1 MGLEIVRSSTPA
13 PVRESLKE
21 AVRLCLTADEK
32 TLQGFI
38 NHTKKLFSEMEP
50 EEIAFP
56 RSVNGLVKY
65 TSSSDIYAKGT
76 PMHVR
81 GALMYNHL
89 LQKNKLTM
97 KYEKIQEGEKIK
109 FLYLKEPNTL
119 RENCIA
125 FIGKIPKELDI
136 HRYVD
141 YNTMFEK
148 SFLEPL
154 KQIVDGLGWKTEETA
169 TLEDLFG

>member
-21 AVRLCLTADEK
+21 AVRLCLTADEH
-32 TLQGFI
+32 TLQQFI
-38 NHTKKLFSEMEP
+38 DHTRALFNKMEP
-50 EEIAFP
+50 EQIAFP
-56 RSVNGLVKY
+56 RSVNGLAKY
-65 TSSSDIYAKGT
+65 TSRADIYAKGT

-89 LQKNKLTM
+89 LEKHNLTM
-97 KYEKIQEGEKIK
+97 KYEEIQEGEKIK
-109 FLYLKEPNTL
+109 FLYLKEPNTI

-148 SFLEPL
+148 SFLEPI
-154 KQIVDGLGWKTEETA
+154 KQIIEGLGWETEKTA